1 VRETLET
8 ELDLLVDLAV
18 LDKEIV
24 RVRTQLEKIPGSIEA
39 RREEYQE
46 PEKAL
51 EGAREELSTAKK
63 ERRRAE
69 GELDGHLEKI
79 KKLNDQQNLVKTN
92 KEYQALLGEIEKLKA
107 QQDAHEEKILEL
119 MEWSGEEEKKI
130 AVAEGVVAEARE
142 VFEVEEARL
151 LAEEK
156 ELRSTLEGVESA
168 RAKKVASVEQENLH
182 MYSRVQS
189 LRGDAVAEVV
199 DELCLGCRV
208 AVPPQKFADVMLNK
222 VIQTCSH
229 CNRILYYRGK
239 DRVGSEER

>member
-1 VRETLET
+1 M
-8 ELDLLVDLAV
+8 LVNLAV

-24 RVRTQLEKIPGSIEA
+24 RLRTRLEKIPGAIEA

-46 PEKAL
+46 PERTLKN
-51 EGAREELSTAKK
+51 AREELAAGKK
-63 ERRRAE
+63 EHRQAE

-79 KKLNDQQNLVKTN
+79 KKLNDQQSLVKTN
-92 KEYQALLGEIEKLKA
+92 KEYQTLLGEIEKLKE
-107 QQDAHEEKILEL
+107 QQDAYEQKILEL
-119 MEWSGEEEKKI
+119 MEQAGEEEEKI
-130 AVAEGVVAEARE
+130 AVAEGVVAEARK

-156 ELRSTLEGVESA
+156 ERRSTLEGVESS
-168 RAKKVASVEQENLH
+168 RAGKVASIEQENLQ
-182 MYSRVQS
+182 MYSRVQT

-208 AVPPQKFADVMLNK
+208 SVPPQKFADVMLNK

-229 CNRILYYRGK
+229 CNRILYYARKAGA
-239 DRVGSEER
+239 GSGEQ

>member
-1 VRETLET
+1 METQ
-8 ELDLLVDLAV
+8 LDLLVNLAV

-24 RVRTQLEKIPGSIEA
+24 RLRTRLEKIPGAIEA

-46 PEKAL
+46 PERTL
-51 EGAREELSTAKK
+51 ENAREELAAGKK
-63 ERRRAE
+63 EHRRAE

-79 KKLNDQQNLVKTN
+79 KKLNDQQSLVKTN
-92 KEYQALLGEIEKLKA
+92 KEYQTLLGEIEKLKE
-107 QQDAHEEKILEL
+107 QQDAYEEKILEL
-119 MEWSGEEEKKI
+119 MEQAGEEEEKI
-130 AVAEGVVAEARE
+130 AVAEGVVAEARK

-156 ELRSTLEGVESA
+156 ERRSTLEGVESS
-168 RAKKVASVEQENLH
+168 RAGKVASIEQENLQ
-182 MYSRVQS
+182 MYSRVQT

-208 AVPPQKFADVMLNK
+208 SVPPQKFADVMLNK

-229 CNRILYYRGK
+229 CNRILYY
-239 DRVGSEER
+239 DRKAGAGSGER

>member
-1 VRETLET
+1 MET

-79 KKLNDQQNLVKTN
+79 KKLNDQQSLVKTN
-92 KEYQALLGEIEKLKA
+92 KEYQTLLGEIEKLKA